1 MILINNYYSMLLK
14 PMINLK
20 FNELTTNEINYNFQK
35 NLNMKMLNKVKKKS
49 IKDLFDNISNNIN
62 KTEGLFI
69 EYFPLDLLKF
79 L

>member
-1 MILINNYYSMLLK
+1 MLLK

-49 IKDLFDNISNNIN
+49 IKYLFDNISNNIN